1 MSNLKPQTKT
11 SSTTIKWV
19 VGAVVLLG
27 GSWIVYRKIIL
38 PYIQGKGTR
47 NELKDIDDLIKKD
60 KLTLPL
66 VQYSQWANQLF
77 VVMDGPTY
85 IGLEKL
91 QNDLLTIGTTCKT
104 QSDWLQVKK
113 EFGKRKSTSWF
124 SDFEGGLTEWL
135 RDELPEAMFSIINQK
150 FLAKFGIGL

>member
-1 MSNLKPQTKT
+1 
-11 SSTTIKWV
+11 
-19 VGAVVLLG
+19 
-27 GSWIVYRKIIL
+27 
-38 PYIQGKGTR
+38 YIQGKGTR

-91 QNDLLTIGTTCKT
+91 QNDLYTIGTTCKT